1 MIPTANALSVLAAMG
16 APLFLGGAAYGRT
29 VICVST
35 AELNTGYAN
44 AAPGDTFLLKPGT
57 YSPDR
62 PGQTKAGT
70 AQKPIVV
77 RGESQGTVTFSTQ
90 GEGIWHYPGWWIYEN
105 IRFNANGGDHSFHI
119 KPGADGHLTWRNC
132 HFYNCAD
139 KAIKVDGDFS
149 GAAGKWSDYLLLE
162 NCTMEVGQ
170 GGLMNNDGGDYCTC
184 RNNYTYGFVDGGV
197 NYIYFSKGG
206 QAYTVFENN
215 LCVGGRRGAISL
227 GGGSMDAAKFRHD
240 GDLAAAYP
248 NATMEMA
255 NSVIRNNIVIG
266 ATEGAI
272 SSSTTLDC
280 EVYNNTAV
288 NSGYFLW
295 IEAHHGNPVG
305 LKAYNNLAIATGG
318 IRNGGGF
325 VTESN
330 NKILTLDPTAVF
342 QNYIA
347 TDPRSSDFSIKPS
360 MAATLGTG
368 RAPYAHADWNF
379 HALPSAQFYDFYGRP
394 RGNPPLVGA
403 TEVFRNSEIRRLRE
417 AGKGASLRLEVRS
430 LPGSGNAAIRVTLK
444 RAAPLLDLL
453 IWDAA
458 GRHVR
463 TLYYGP
469 GAQGENGFAWD
480 GKNHMGT
487 RMPPGS
493 YILRASLGREVFHER
508 FTWMK

>member
-1 MIPTANALSVLAAMG
+1 LPILAFIG
-16 APLFLGGAAYGRT
+16 APLVLFDTASART
-29 VICVST
+29 VSCAST
-35 AELNTGYAN
+35 AELNAGYAN

-62 PGQTKAGT
+62 PGQAKAGT

-77 RGESQGTVTFSTQ
+77 RGESPGTVTFSTE
-90 GEGIWHYPGWWIYEN
+90 GEGIWHYPGWWVYEN

-119 KPGADGHLTWRNC
+119 KPGADGHLAWRNC
-132 HFYNCAD
+132 HFYNCGD

-149 GAAGKWSDYLLLE
+149 GAAGHWTDYLLVE

-170 GGLMNNDGGDYCTC
+170 AGLMNNDGGDFCTC

-227 GGGSMDAAKFRHD
+227 GGGSMGAAKFRHD

-248 NATMEMA
+248 NATIEMA
-255 NSVIRNNIVIG
+255 NSVVRNNIVIG

-280 EVYNNTAV
+280 EVYNNTAIG
-288 NSGYFLW
+288 SGYFLW

-305 LKAYNNLAIATGG
+305 LKAYNNLAIGTGG
-318 IRNGGGF
+318 IRNGGAF
-325 VTESN
+325 VAESD
-330 NKILTLDPTAVF
+330 NKLLALAPTAVF
-342 QNYIA
+342 QDFIA
-347 TDPRSSDFSIKPS
+347 ADPRSSDFSIKPS
-360 MAATLGTG
+360 MAATVGTG
-368 RAPYAHADWNF
+368 RAPYAHADWAF
-379 HALPSAQFYDFYGRP
+379 HALPSKQSYDYYGRP
-394 RGNPPLVGA
+394 RADPPLIGA
-403 TEVFRNSEIRRLRE
+403 TEVYHNSEVRHIRE
-417 AGKGASLRLEVRS
+417 AGHGAEVRLEVRTA
-430 LPGSGNAAIRVTLK
+430 PGSGSAAILVTLK

-469 GAQGENGFAWD
+469 GGKGGNGFAWD
-480 GKNHMGT
+480 GKGHQGD
-487 RMPPGS
+487 RMPGGN
-493 YILRASLGREVFHER
+493 YILRASLGREVYHRR
-508 FTWMK
+508 FTWMP